1 MKKLHCKGT
10 IPCQKKPV
18 QNNNSFLL
26 FVISILL
33 PLVTVP
39 LDEEYT
45 VNDEINSKEMKELL
59 EYIALGE
66 TDELKD
72 VTVENGEIKA
82 VIEIG
87 ENELIDDPR
96 MLAEVVYSSASDE
109 LLHRE
114 GWDVLTIE
122 FVDIGKVSM
131 NRDQKEEYECGEYY
145 PSLKIMKQLGIE

>member
-1 MKKLHCKGT
+1 M
-10 IPCQKKPV
+10 
-18 QNNNSFLL
+18 L

-45 VNDEINSKEMKELL
+45 VNDEINSEEMKELL

-114 GWDVLTIE
+114 G
-122 FVDIGKVSM
+122 
-131 NRDQKEEYECGEYY
+131 
-145 PSLKIMKQLGIE
+145 